1 MLTQEQKELLKM
13 IYDDKF
19 SIGAFS
25 GMIFNT
31 VAQHTTNYT
40 DEEYIR
46 LALSIRLKIKELI
59 K

>member
-1 MLTQEQKELLKM
+1 MLNKEQKELLKS
-13 IYDDKF
+13 IYEDKF

-31 VAQHTTNYT
+31 VAQHTTNYNQE
-40 DEEYIR
+40 DYIK
-46 LALSIRLKIKELI
+46 LALDIRLKIKEMI